1 MVSLSEKA
9 SQKVLV
15 DQILPGVEKY
25 KDSTNSKFRVVY
37 MQYVKDIGIV
47 IKNFFLIIFS
57 SSITCK
63 YFKKST

>member
-15 DQILPGVEKY
+15 DQILPVVEKY

-47 IKNFFLIIFS
+47 IKIFFNNF
-57 SSITCK
+57 
-63 YFKKST
+63 